1 MVDPRRTARPRIRP
15 GAHTLAPL
23 ALAGAALGLILAGCG
38 NLTAG
43 GFGEVRADMVGDG
56 GGESFVA
63 ESALPGIQPG
73 IQPGTQGANHGGGA
87 FQGDVTVE
95 VQLLV
100 RDGSGAWVEVTDGP
114 RTVELDARGD
124 TPVAFATATLPE
136 GGLDRVRI
144 VFHRVEVL
152 VLGGPPGLGPPV
164 GERVEVDFGS
174 APTLEVERPLAA
186 RVGDDPLGLRVNLR
200 SGVWLRTAVMGRV
213 PGQSFRAAVRVEVLA
228 P

>member
-1 MVDPRRTARPRIRP
+1 MVDTRRTARPGIWP
-15 GAHTLAPL
+15 GARTFAPL
-23 ALAGAALGLILAGCG
+23 ALAGAVLALVLAGCG

-56 GGESFVA
+56 GGDSFVA
-63 ESALPGIQPG
+63 ESALPGIQPA
-73 IQPGTQGANHGGGA
+73 TQGANHGGGA
-87 FQGDVTVE
+87 FQGEVTAE

-100 RDGSGAWVEVTDGP
+100 RDASGAWVEVTDGR

-124 TPVAFATATLPE
+124 TPVPFAAATLPE
-136 GGLDRVRI
+136 GGLDRVRV
-144 VFHRVEVL
+144 VFHRIEVL

-164 GERVEVDFGS
+164 GERVEVDFGG

-200 SGVWLRTAVMGRV
+200 SGVWLRAAVMGRV